1 MEEDNIFYVTI
12 AGKNAKR
19 IIIYVFADSKL
30 NAVENF
36 RALCSGKK
44 EVGKNE
50 KSLHQKGSSF
60 YKVITEFMAQG
71 EDFTA
76 ENKTGGGSISEMK
89 FSDENIKI

>member
-1 MEEDNIFYVTI
+1 LIESWKKTTFFDITI

-44 EVGKNE
+44 GVGK
-50 KSLHQKGSSF
+50 K
-60 YKVITEFMAQG
+60 
-71 EDFTA
+71 
-76 ENKTGGGSISEMK
+76 
-89 FSDENIKI
+89 

>member
-1 MEEDNIFYVTI
+1 LEEDNIFDVTI

-50 KSLHQKGSSF
+50 KSLH
-60 YKVITEFMAQG
+60 
-71 EDFTA
+71 
-76 ENKTGGGSISEMK
+76 
-89 FSDENIKI
+89 